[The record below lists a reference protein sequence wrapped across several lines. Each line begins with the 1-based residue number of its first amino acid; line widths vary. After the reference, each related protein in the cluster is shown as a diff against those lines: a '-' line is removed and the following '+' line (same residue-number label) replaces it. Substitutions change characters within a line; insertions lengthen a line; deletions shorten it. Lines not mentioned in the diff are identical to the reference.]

1 MTYEE
6 VKMDTAVETICRII
20 DELIVLA
27 ENLES
32 TRKKRYGNELREIA
46 GQLENV
52 GYELKERK

>member
-1 MTYEE
+1 
-6 VKMDTAVETICRII
+6 MDTAVETICRII